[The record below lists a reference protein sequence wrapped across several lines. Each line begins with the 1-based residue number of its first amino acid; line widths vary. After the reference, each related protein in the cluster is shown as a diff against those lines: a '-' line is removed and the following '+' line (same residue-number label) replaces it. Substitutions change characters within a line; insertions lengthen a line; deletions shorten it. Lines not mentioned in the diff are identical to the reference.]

1 MLLCL
6 LGLSWVK
13 VAHGHPASLDEY
25 PKRFPGKTLPAIAR
39 EWEPQLEKTW
49 NELDLSGAVESLS
62 SKWPK
67 LSVDDLKKDVA
78 SLLKENRRGEYRK
91 RFANLLHDMED
102 LLASGE
108 AGHTEEAADYLA
120 WRVDHMNSDDG
131 FFDELPPG
139 SWDETSQKKDERTQQ
154 WQRERYKEISEI
166 SVKAETAS
174 AALRPHW
181 LVQSGALEFRH
192 RRYQQAADFFERVC
206 SAFPDH
212 PRAEVATLMLARMK
226 FDEWKQMRKTWE
238 HDVPKETRLE
248 NELRLAFERYSRLYP
263 HGRFAADLIGWEAG
277 MARENGSLAGAM
289 EGFLRQ
295 AQTAGHPEIRRRA
308 FQQIEWMLRDFAEH
322 PEQFNDYHFPWKKVA
337 AEPFVAL
344 RLGYFMLDCES
355 ESDLGAIMYRRSGED
370 HRVLESLAPRL
381 AAVRAVAKPAWTR
394 LDAALSASDEAY
406 RGSLSIIRDV
416 LHAWSAIVH
425 GEPGVV
431 AGLVEERK
439 QGAGADDALLVR
451 AIARLKMGQAAEGIR
466 SLDLLD
472 ESCPQSPLRR
482 GGNLRRVDAWLELH
496 QPAVA
501 IALLWNDDKE
511 AARRKEEIE
520 ETPPLHLDGEV
531 QQRLSALLT
540 FAPLADLEKAALAD
554 GVAPG
559 LKTALRSA
567 LRVRLLGEERF
578 AEALR
583 FAEDADFEGWYQEHH
598 LWNETSETMRSMW
611 RESVAGLQKM
621 NDAVVKSSGE
631 AKAEAWMALGA
642 AWEQQLWRLLDC
654 GHLRVN
660 EGLGTASLPSPSYQ
674 LRHHAR
680 IVGLTDAA
688 AAAALD
694 QRQETAHAIRCYEEA
709 LKLASKGSAFSLK
722 ALLALQAALRT
733 RAEFSPYFMDR
744 SVETGT
750 ASQSRML
757 HDRMRSEH
765 ADTDAALQAVWWTFR
780 PSHTLGEWQPGVSA
794 LFRCE
799 VKLAALLTASDHDDD
814 WTADW
819 QTDERIRQGMEKLKA
834 AFSNEIDAGKLRN
847 IIAVLR
853 RETQRE
859 APVAKAGIL
868 LNHLDD
874 LGLLLAVPGVST
886 EARKAYFDARMS
898 GSPLDVNAEMY
909 ASIQD
914 FVMFWNSVGTP
925 STTAMTPVEQKLLV
939 DEPGRG
945 ARQRIAQAQ
954 VCRMQDFLARFPHS
968 VKREA
973 ALARLAINTLRQS
986 RCHCGM
992 SRFDWG
998 LETTTAYAQFAIE
1011 RGISFDRAAV
1021 TAALDAYDREFP
1033 QGRYHWDVR
1042 LMRGIAA
1049 AEAHDWPTAMHH
1061 LVAVLE
1067 NPDQRSLH
1075 LDASNNLCA
1084 IFMELLTPEQ
1094 RPEVIKAIK
1103 STPGAWQKLDAF
1115 IHSPTCGWR
1124 LRVLLGWLET
1134 QR

>member
-1 MLLCL
+1 MIAC
-6 LGLSWVK
+6 
-13 VAHGHPASLDEY
+13 GHPAALDDY
-25 PKRFPGKTLPAIAR
+25 PERFPGKTLQAIVR
-39 EWEPQLEKTW
+39 EWAPPPEKGWDENILLNGVLQLANQWT
-49 NELDLSGAVESLS
+49 ELPLDELI
-62 SKWPK
+62 KRT
-67 LSVDDLKKDVA
+67 A
-78 SLLKENRRGEYRK
+78 SLMEENRRGDYRK
-91 RFANLLHDMED
+91 RFANVLHEMEE
-102 LLASGE
+102 LAASGE
-108 AGHTEEAADYLA
+108 AGRSEEVADYLD
-120 WRVDHMNSDDG
+120 WRMDHLDSDNG
-131 FFDELPPG
+131 FFDKMP
-139 SWDETSQKKDERTQQ
+139 SRAWNETQQKAEERTRQ
-154 WQRERYKEISEI
+154 WETERNKAISEI

-174 AALRPHW
+174 VALRPHW
-181 LVQSGALEFRH
+181 LVQCGALEFHH
-192 RRYQQAADFFERVC
+192 RRYREAADYFERVC
-206 SAFPDH
+206 AAFPDH
-212 PRAEVATLMLARMK
+212 PRAEIAVLMLARMK
-226 FDEWKQMRKTWE
+226 FDEWKQERQTWQF
-238 HDVPKETRLE
+238 DVPKVNRLDNETQQ
-248 NELRLAFERYSRLYP
+248 AFKRYSKLYP
-263 HGRFAADLIGWEAG
+263 TGRFAADAIGWEAG
-277 MARENGSLAGAM
+277 MARENGSLGGAM

-322 PEQFNDYHFPWKKVA
+322 PEQFNDNQFPWEKVA

-355 ESDLGAIMYRRSGED
+355 EADLGAIMYRRSGGD
-370 HRVLESLAPRL
+370 HRVLESLVPSL
-381 AAVRAVAKPAWTR
+381 AAVRAAAKPAWAR

-406 RGSLSIIRDV
+406 RGSRGIIRDV
-416 LHAWSAIVH
+416 LHAWSAIVR

-431 AGLVEERK
+431 AGLVQERK

-511 AARRKEEIE
+511 TAQRKEEIE
-520 ETPPLHLDGEV
+520 ERPPLHLDGEV
-531 QQRLSALLT
+531 EQRLSALLT
-540 FAPLADLEKAALAD
+540 FAPLSDLEKAALAD

-598 LWNETSETMRSMW
+598 FWNESSETMRSMW
-611 RESVAGLQKM
+611 RQSVAELQKM
-621 NDAVVKSSGE
+621 NDAVVKSSSE

-660 EGLGTASLPSPSYQ
+660 EGLGTATLPPPSYQ

-694 QRQETAHAIRCYEEA
+694 QRQETTHAIRCYEEA
-709 LKLASKGSAFSLK
+709 LKLASKGSALSLK
-722 ALLALQAALRT
+722 ALLSLQAAMRT

-765 ADTDAALQAVWWTFR
+765 ADTDAARQAAWWTFR

-794 LFRCE
+794 LFSCE
-799 VKLAALLTASDHDDD
+799 VQLAALLTSSDHGDY
-814 WTADW
+814 WFADW
-819 QTDERIRQGMEKLKA
+819 QASERIRQITEKLKA
-834 AFSNEIDAGKLRN
+834 AFSNETDAGKLRDF
-847 IIAVLR
+847 IVVLR
-853 RETQRE
+853 RETRRE

-874 LGLLLAVPGVST
+874 LDLLLAVPGVST

-898 GSPLDVNAEMY
+898 GTPLDASAEMF
-909 ASIQD
+909 APMQD
-914 FVMFWNSVGTP
+914 FVIFWNDVITP
-925 STTAMTPVEQKLLV
+925 STTAVTPTEQKLLA
-939 DEPGRG
+939 EQSERG

-992 SRFDWG
+992 TRFDWG

-1011 RGISFDRAAV
+1011 RGISFDRATV
-1021 TAALDAYDREFP
+1021 MVALDAYDREFP
-1033 QGRYHWDVR
+1033 QGRYHWDVL

-1049 AEAHDWPTAMHH
+1049 AESHDWPAAMRHFVTI
-1061 LVAVLE
+1061 LD

-1084 IFMELLTPEQ
+1084 IFLELLTPEQ
-1094 RPEVIKAIK
+1094 RPAIIKAVK
-1103 STPGAWQKLDAF
+1103 ATPRAWQKLDIF
-1115 IHSPTCGWR
+1115 IHSPSCGWR
-1124 LRVLLGWLET
+1124 LRVLLDWLET